1 MNKIGIRMR
10 MYLLFW
16 GLLLICAC
24 SKKNTYFNETR
35 QADLYLNSGK
45 VYYLKEYSRP
55 VSFVHAENELTRSN
69 SPNGGIQIKEISE
82 STIQGVLLSYPM
94 DWNSSTGIKI
104 KASEEM
110 KKPMNAIFE
119 VVKTPNGYKV
129 TVQNMWFT
137 NDWKHTQQEN
147 VVLEKYIIDEKGF
160 SFRKDQNTLR
170 IIQHIC
176 QKLES
181 LFLLKTT
188 GVDQRF

>member
-1 MNKIGIRMR
+1 MR
-10 MYLLFW
+10 MYLLLW
-16 GLLLICAC
+16 GALMLFAC
-24 SKKNTYFNETR
+24 SKKNPHFNETR

-45 VYYLKEYSRP
+45 VYYYKEYSRP
-55 VSFVHAENELTRSN
+55 ASLINAEKELTRSN

-82 STIQGVLLSYPM
+82 TKIQGVLLSYPM

-119 VVKTPNGYKV
+119 VVKSTNGYKV

-160 SFRKDQNTLR
+160 SFRKDQNTIR

-176 QKLES
+176 QRLES
-181 LFLLKTT
+181 LFLLNTM

>member
-10 MYLLFW
+10 MYLLLW
-16 GLLLICAC
+16 GALMLFAC
-24 SKKNTYFNETR
+24 SKKNPHFNETR

-45 VYYLKEYSRP
+45 VYYYKEYSRP
-55 VSFVHAENELTRSN
+55 ASLINAEKELTRSN

-82 STIQGVLLSYPM
+82 TKIQGVLLSYPM

-119 VVKTPNGYKV
+119 VVKSTNGYKV

-160 SFRKDQNTLR
+160 SFRKDQNTIR

-176 QKLES
+176 QRLES
-181 LFLLKTT
+181 LFLLNTM